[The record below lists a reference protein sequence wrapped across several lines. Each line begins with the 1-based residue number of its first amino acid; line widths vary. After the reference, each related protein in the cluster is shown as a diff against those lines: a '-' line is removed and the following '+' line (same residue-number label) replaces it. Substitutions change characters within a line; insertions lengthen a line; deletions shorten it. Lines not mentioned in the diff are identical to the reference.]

1 MVVREQ
7 IAEGWIHIFLLF
19 LHHAVK
25 LSSLLMHFFLI
36 GLSATYR
43 SVHFNLLIAFW
54 QLLVGNGGD
63 CSEQITALISFN
75 YC

>member
-1 MVVREQ
+1 V
-7 IAEGWIHIFLLF
+7 
-19 LHHAVK
+19 
-25 LSSLLMHFFLI
+25 HFFLI
-36 GLSATYR
+36 GLFATYR